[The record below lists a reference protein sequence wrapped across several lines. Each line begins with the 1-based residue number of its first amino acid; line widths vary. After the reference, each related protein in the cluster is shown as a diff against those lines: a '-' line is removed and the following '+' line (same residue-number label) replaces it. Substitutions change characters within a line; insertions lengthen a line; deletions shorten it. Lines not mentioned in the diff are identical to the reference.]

1 MKDYKDTTIKELCA
15 IINHLS
21 DSDCLLEEETQ
32 QYIDIINRYSDQY
45 EVELIASKEVVPYTS
60 FSNCVVLKNREDG
73 EVTVKAYEDDK
84 QNTMMRDVSSL
95 ICFSDCDD
103 TFEVVKII
111 FNGREVEYVGWM
123 PLMRYRYRYV
133 DTGDIAWEQSFMQW
147 DH

>member
-1 MKDYKDTTIKELCA
+1 MNKYK
-15 IINHLS
+15 NS
-21 DSDCLLEEETQ
+21 
-32 QYIDIINRYSDQY
+32 YILRD
-45 EVELIASKEVVPYTS
+45 
-60 FSNCVVLKNREDG
+60 REDG
-73 EVTVKAYEDDK
+73 EIFVKAYADEDSDK
-84 QNTMMRDVSSL
+84 MMRDVSKI

-133 DTGDIAWEQSFMQW
+133 ATGDIAWEQSFMQW